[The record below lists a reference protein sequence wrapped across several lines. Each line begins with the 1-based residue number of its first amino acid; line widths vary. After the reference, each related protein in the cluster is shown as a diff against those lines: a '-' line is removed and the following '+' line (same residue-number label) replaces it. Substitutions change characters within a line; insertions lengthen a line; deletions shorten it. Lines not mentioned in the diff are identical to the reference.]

1 MEFKHLKS
9 LRMEA
14 NTMSERNGKKEKGLS
29 DYGTSESVCKE
40 IDRYNTPGK
49 MHPVMNI
56 SRKISMIFLTIALTF
71 ILCAAPTANAESD
84 MENGLI
90 AYFPFDG
97 DAKDVSGNGNH
108 GIEAGSVTYTEGAVG
123 LAATFGGNG
132 FIEAVGNPF
141 TLEEWTISFWLYI
154 EELPQRY
161 WYSIVCKEAQ
171 RFEGIQGNYNYA
183 FIYYYNG
190 WFDSQYES
198 CSGDNDDH
206 MMHPGRPL
214 SPGQWHHIVSTLDF
228 ESNYRIYLNG
238 NLAGTRIS
246 PDIPCTDDPDAPF
259 LIGGQ
264 VTDMTFL
271 FKGRVDELRV
281 YGLAHNA
288 EFINELY
295 TAPAHIPSEIPVD
308 LDIKPG
314 SCTNPVNIRSNGV
327 LPAAVL
333 GSEDLDVTRIDPASI
348 RLAGVA
354 PLRSSLKD
362 VAGPDGCDDSGDD
375 GHMDLTLKF
384 AAQDIVKALGDIY
397 DGKEVVL
404 SLTGALNDG
413 ALIQGE
419 DIVRVLK
426 KGKKK

>member
-1 MEFKHLKS
+1 M
-9 LRMEA
+9 R
-14 NTMSERNGKKEKGLS
+14 ERNGMKEKGLRY
-29 DYGTSESVCKE
+29 YGISESACKE
-40 IDRYNTPGK
+40 IDGYNTRGR
-49 MHPVMNI
+49 MHPVMSI
-56 SRKISMIFLTIALTF
+56 SRKISMIVQAIALIF
-71 ILCAAPTANAESD
+71 ALFSAPTANAASHMGD
-84 MENGLI
+84 GLI

-97 DAKDVSGNGNH
+97 DAEDVSDNGNH
-108 GIEAGSVTYTEGAVG
+108 GIEVGSVTYTEGAVG
-123 LAATFGGNG
+123 LAAAFDGNG
-132 FIEAVGNPF
+132 FIKAPGAPF
-141 TLEEWTISFWLYI
+141 TLEEWTISFWLYV

-161 WYSIVCKEAQ
+161 WYSIVCKEARQ
-171 RFEGIQGNYNYA
+171 FEGIQGNYNYA
-183 FIYYYNG
+183 FTYYYNG

-214 SPGQWHHIVSTLDF
+214 SQGKWHHIVSTMDF
-228 ESNYRIYLNG
+228 EGNYRIYLNG
-238 NLAGTRIS
+238 ILAGTRIS
-246 PDIPCTDDPDAPF
+246 SDVPCTDDPEAPF

-271 FKGRVDELRV
+271 FKGSVDELRV
-281 YGLAHNA
+281 YGLAHDA
-288 EFINELY
+288 EFIKELY
-295 TAPAHIPSEIPVD
+295 HAPAHEHSEIEVG

-327 LPAAVL
+327 LPVAVL

-362 VAGPDGCDDSGDD
+362 VAGPDVCDDSGDD

-413 ALIQGE
+413 VLIQGE

-426 KGKKK
+426 KGKGKRK